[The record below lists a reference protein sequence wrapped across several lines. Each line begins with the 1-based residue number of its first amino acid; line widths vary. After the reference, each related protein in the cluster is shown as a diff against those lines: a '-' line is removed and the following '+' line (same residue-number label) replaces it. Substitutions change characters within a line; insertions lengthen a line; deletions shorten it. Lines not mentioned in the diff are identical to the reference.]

1 LAGVAALPAFGAT
14 GLALVTA
21 APFLVLAVDM
31 QGLLKFWPPPM
42 GGCTTSWMGVWPRF
56 GPLVHPGLQPKL
68 RLLPSVGRARL

>member
-1 LAGVAALPAFGAT
+1 LAGVAALPAFGAK

-42 GGCTTSWMGVWPRF
+42 GGCATSWMGVWPRF
-56 GPLVHPGLQPKL
+56 GPLVHPGLPPKL